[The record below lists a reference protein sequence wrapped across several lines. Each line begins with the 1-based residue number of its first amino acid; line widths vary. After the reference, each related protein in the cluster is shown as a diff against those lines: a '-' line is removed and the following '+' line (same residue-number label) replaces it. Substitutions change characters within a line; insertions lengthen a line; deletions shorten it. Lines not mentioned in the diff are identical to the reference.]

1 MRIVS
6 LVPSITELLF
16 DLNLQDEVVGITK
29 FCVHPESWFRSKTR
43 VGGTKTVHLDRVLA
57 LQPDLVIA
65 NKEENTKEDISFLQ
79 EHVPVLLTE
88 IYTVTEALN
97 MMETIGLY
105 THREQEAKH
114 IIDSIRNEYA
124 SFPVKTRKRALY
136 LIWQDPIMVAGT
148 DTFIHAMMQVAGF
161 DNLCEGTRYPEVTI
175 EEIKQLNPEVI
186 LLSSEPFPFKE
197 KHRAVFLPIFPD
209 TDIRLVDGEIFSWYG
224 SRMLQ
229 AIPYFRSLNEA

>member
-16 DLNLQDEVVGITK
+16 DLNLHEEVVGITK

-65 NKEENTKEDISFLQ
+65 NKEENTKEDISYLQ
-79 EHVPVLLTE
+79 EHVPVLVTE
-88 IYTVTEALN
+88 IYTVTEALA
-97 MMETIGLY
+97 MMETIGLC
-105 THREQEAKH
+105 THRELEAKR
-114 IIDSIRNEYA
+114 ITDSIRNEFA
-124 SFPVKTRKRALY
+124 SYPIITRKRALY
-136 LIWQDPIMVAGT
+136 LIWQDPMMVAGT
-148 DTFIHAMMQVAGF
+148 DTFIHAMMHVAGF
-161 DNLCEGTRYPEVTI
+161 DNVSEGTRYPEVDI
-175 EEIKQLNPEVI
+175 EAIKLLNPDVI

-197 KHRAVFLPIFPD
+197 KHRAALQTIFPD

-224 SRMLQ
+224 SRMLK